1 MFQFSAFASLNLCIQ
16 FRMTALVALPGFPIQ
31 KSSGHSSFDNSLKLI
46 AVYYVFHRLSAPR
59 HPPCALYSLISIPL
73 LRNEVMMTKIIL
85 NCCIPTTL
93 RHLMTHKFL
102 NLCDILSL
110 VCLDLYRFLLFCCQ
124 SAASSFLNPSTR
136 SGLYAP
142 RAKLSNYFFQKNAS
156 SVFECAKSSIFNGLR
171 RIGQSTL
178 GCRAPTLGSPRI
190 GTNTPHAFAS
200 SRHAHATGMRTIT
213 NQMRPTGRIPPAPRR
228 GA

>member
-16 FRMTALVALPGFPIQ
+16 FRMTALIALPGFPIQ
-31 KSSGHSSFDNSLKLI
+31 RSSGHSSFDNSPKLI

-73 LRNEVMMTKIIL
+73 LRNEVVMTKTIL
-85 NCCIPTTL
+85 SNCCIPTTL

-110 VCLDLYRFLLFCCQ
+110 VCLDLYRFLLFCFQ
-124 SAASSFLNPSTR
+124 GVEDSVLSPSTR

-142 RAKLSNYFFQKNAS
+142 IPELSNYFFKKNPSGLLGVANPC
-156 SVFECAKSSIFNGLR
+156 VFNGLR
-171 RIGQSTL
+171 NDLICAAYFAAPAAP
-178 GCRAPTLGSPRI
+178 CRAVS
-190 GTNTPHAFAS
+190 
-200 SRHAHATGMRTIT
+200 
-213 NQMRPTGRIPPAPRR
+213 
-228 GA
+228 

>member
-16 FRMTALVALPGFPIQ
+16 FRMTALIALPGFPIQ
-31 KSSGHSSFDNSLKLI
+31 KSSGHSSFDNSPKLI

-73 LRNEVMMTKIIL
+73 LRNEVVMTKIIL
-85 NCCIPTTL
+85 YNCCIPTTL

-124 SAASSFLNPSTR
+124 SVEDSILSPSTR

-142 RAKLSNYFFQKNAS
+142 HRELSNYFFKKNRRAIFRCTKP
-156 SVFECAKSSIFNGLR
+156 SVFKGF
-171 RIGQSTL
+171 
-178 GCRAPTLGSPRI
+178 
-190 GTNTPHAFAS
+190 
-200 SRHAHATGMRTIT
+200 
-213 NQMRPTGRIPPAPRR
+213 
-228 GA
+228 